1 MTDEIVVPSEGA
13 RKKPFIFCRIAQWAV
28 AALVGILTIV
38 PLADISKLAIPGA
51 PTALLWSALAALVLA
66 AAILSPPLF
75 FRLPL
80 KAKVGAYIGGF
91 AAFVLLGVY
100 VQQMKVAYERTPAG
114 AAEAKAKAETEA
126 AIAKMDAMARE
137 AQAKVDA
144 INAEL
149 SKPKAEEPVSAEVQ
163 ACQALV
169 PEVLA
174 LAKEKGQVE
183 IIEINDVRSGFS
195 STGKICEGDAIT
207 DKGKATINFSV
218 ETTPQGRTLLNMSF
232 PHGI

>member
-13 RKKPFIFCRIAQWAV
+13 RKKPFILFRIAQWLV
-28 AALVGILTIV
+28 AALLGLFA
-38 PLADISKLAIPGA
+38 LAMLVDLSKLAIPGA
-51 PTALLWSALAALVLA
+51 PIALFWSALAVFSLA
-66 AAILSPPLF
+66 AIILSPPLF
-75 FRLPL
+75 FRLPV
-80 KAKVGAYIGGF
+80 KAKVGAYVGGL

-100 VQQMKVAYERTPAG
+100 GQQMRTAYEHTPTG
-114 AAEAKAKAETEA
+114 AAEAKARAETEA
-126 AIAKMDAMARE
+126 ALAKADAIARE
-137 AQAKVDA
+137 AQTRVDA

-149 SKPKAEEPVSAEVQ
+149 SKPKAEEPVSADAQ

-174 LAKEKGQVE
+174 MAKEKGAVE
-183 IIEINDVRSGFS
+183 IFEINDVRSS
-195 STGKICEGDAIT
+195 YSPTGRVCEGEAIT
-207 DKGKATINFSV
+207 DKGKADINFSV